1 MLKLVTIECDET
13 FQDLFDESGNNVNL
27 NNPED
32 SELIRSSQQGDLQAF
47 NALVERYQQQTLK
60 IAYRMLGNLDD
71 AEDVC
76 QNSWLSAWKSIRDFR
91 GGNFKAWIF
100 RILANN
106 CKNEYGKRKRKLDI
120 SVPDFVD
127 RASDNSV
134 DDQILT
140 REKMEAVQ
148 LALLQLPHD
157 LRLAVTLREFGGLS
171 YEEIAGVM
179 NCSVG
184 TVKSRLNRGR
194 ITLRDILKTQDII

>member
-1 MLKLVTIECDET
+1 M
-13 FQDLFDESGNNVNL
+13 NL

-32 SELIRSSQQGDLQAF
+32 SELISSSQQGDLEAF
-47 NALVERYQQQTLK
+47 NVLVERYQQQTLK

-100 RILANN
+100 RIVANN

-120 SVPDFVD
+120 SVPDFMD
-127 RASDNSV
+127 RAADISENNE
-134 DDQILT
+134 IFT

-148 LALLQLPHD
+148 RALLKLPYD
-157 LRLAVTLREFGGLS
+157 QRLAVTLREFGGLN